1 MRAQRGEPYLGF
13 NVVGDIVHGASERDF
28 TDWPR
33 GIVGQ
38 VGGQD
43 ADPQLPLEE
52 THRQTFRL
60 VLEK

>member
-1 MRAQRGEPYLGF
+1 M
-13 NVVGDIVHGASERDF
+13 HGASERDF

-38 VGGQD
+38 VRGQD

-52 THRQTFRL
+52 THGHTLRQTYNYILLDTTKYRWVTL
-60 VLEK
+60 I